1 MFGTANCRATNN
13 AHKFKPDFALRLKE
27 VVQRGLQQQI
37 QKKAPEIG
45 AFACGQSEDYF
56 RVAT

>member
-45 AFACGQSEDYF
+45 AFACG
-56 RVAT
+56 